1 MAGVLQDKLY
11 IERLNESISQAE
23 KTEIGKYAPFFSLP
37 NVKGE
42 KISRTSENLKKKN
55 LLINFWASWVIVLPI
70 KTAMPNCGK
79 STKNTKRINI

>member
-55 LLINFWASWVIVLPI
+55 LLINFWASWGDSI
-70 KTAMPNCGK
+70 ANQNSNANCGK